1 MKKYVLL
8 LSVGPV
14 QSFIASARTSRDLW
28 SGSWLLSEIAKAVA
42 KMLSDQQA
50 TLVFPCVTD
59 TKALNSGSDL
69 SVGNK
74 IQVVIQAE
82 NIEAVKTIAKQAQIA
97 AQSRFEEE
105 ACRAKAL
112 IKSDQT
118 LRQDIWDAQI
128 KGYIEVQ
135 AAWALIIG
143 DADSDYKNASGRA
156 ATALAARKATRDF
169 FPSAAKNAFDSRFM
183 IPKSSLD
190 GSYETVLPNN
200 KKSLNKIRA
209 QLRLSETEQLDTIGI
224 VKRLGGKTDQFTPF
238 TRVAAQAWIER
249 LSRDELAAINS
260 SYEKLVAC
268 GRATRVSGNKDADG
282 KSIYHALPFD
292 GQLLLPAR
300 LDAELAQI
308 KRLLDVEG
316 DADLNTAY
324 ETLKALRDDT
334 LAPIWQR
341 IGQPSSYGVL
351 ILADGDK
358 MGVLLDNAKSLG
370 HHQAITQALSEF
382 AGDVAETMRKFSG
395 HTIYAGGD
403 DVLGFVPLYQA
414 VACAQALRKLFHNSL
429 QKTADKLDSA
439 TPTLSI
445 GLAIAHIMTPMGQIR
460 DLAKRAEAIAKGDLL
475 PETQSRN
482 ALGITLSVRS
492 GSISDLRLRWD
503 DKQAFEHFNNWVQ
516 AYGIDN
522 DHRQLP
528 SRIAYDVREIFLRTD
543 FPTLGNSAALQ
554 NQEVFASLQ
563 DIRRAEFSRMLD
575 HAQTSDGK
583 DIPRDLKLKLNSR
596 LDELDN
602 NLENLATE
610 LIIARWLAMQ
620 TQRDIGKH

>member
-59 TKALNSGSDL
+59 AKALDSGSDL

-74 IQVVIQAE
+74 IQAVIQTE
-82 NIEAVKTIAKQAQIA
+82 NIEAVKAIAKQAQIA
-97 AQSRFEEE
+97 AQTRFEEE

-135 AAWALIIG
+135 AAWALIMG
-143 DADSDYKNASGRA
+143 DTDSDYKNASGRA
-156 ATALAARKATRDF
+156 AKALAARKATRDF
-169 FPSAAKNAFDSRFM
+169 LPSAVKNAFDSRFM

-190 GSYETVLPNN
+190 GAYETVLPNN

-249 LSRDELAAINS
+249 LNADELAAIDS

-268 GRATRVSGNKDADG
+268 GRATRVSGNKDSDN

-292 GQLLLPAR
+292 GQLLIPAR
-300 LDAELAQI
+300 LDAELMQI

-324 ETLKALRDDT
+324 ETLKTLRDDT
-334 LAPIWQR
+334 LTPIWRR

-351 ILADGDK
+351 LLADGDK
-358 MGVLLDNAKSLG
+358 MGVLLDNAKSLE
-370 HHQAITQALSEF
+370 HHQAITQALSDF
-382 AGDVAETMRKFSG
+382 AGNVAETMRKFSG

-403 DVLGFVPLYQA
+403 DVLGFVPLHQA
-414 VACAQALRKLFHNSL
+414 VACAQALRKLFHDSL
-429 QKTADKLDSA
+429 QETANKLDSA
-439 TPTLSI
+439 TPTLSV
-445 GLAIAHIMTPMGQIR
+445 GLAIAHVMTPMGQIR

-475 PETQSRN
+475 PDALSRN

-492 GSISDLRLRWD
+492 GAISDLRLRWD
-503 DKQAFEHFNNWVQ
+503 DEQAFEHFNDWVQ
-516 AYGIDN
+516 AYGVDN
-522 DHRQLP
+522 NNRQLP

-543 FPTLGNSAALQ
+543 FPTLSNSTALK
-554 NQEVFASLQ
+554 NPKIVASLQ

-583 DIPRDLKLKLNSR
+583 DIPNDIKVKLKSR

-602 NLENLATE
+602 NFENLATE
-610 LIIARWLAMQ
+610 LIVARWLAMQ
-620 TQRDIGKH
+620 TQRDVGKH